1 MSPNAPSVIGRGG
14 GKAEAAAARVSCA
27 NGNWKAKQMFSV
39 FRHHVSVASF
49 TGMVADMVLLFGA
62 LLLAG
67 LTQAGAGAGGL
78 GAVGA
83 GQGELGALGLGLA
96 QPLELAQM
104 VLFGAH
110 FALVVCLMYSF
121 AGLYRPR
128 PIGVPTLW
136 WRTVV
141 ALGVG
146 AYLTY
151 LMLGLVVP
159 SEYLKLL
166 LSSAIVYA
174 LIGLVFVRAA
184 LYWLR
189 HVRARSRVLIV
200 GTGPEAYAVAS
211 DLAALTRASKSVI
224 GFYPSADDVP
234 VHAGADSPPV
244 FSRQASIQE
253 LVARHRIDRIIVAEQ
268 EQRGGGVPMDELL
281 ACRIRGIPVMDLAGY
296 WERTKSEVPI
306 DSLKGSWLVY
316 GDGFVQGRA
325 RRIAKRLFDTLCSGA
340 LLILT
345 SPVMLLTV
353 LAIKLDS
360 PGPVIYRQE
369 RVGKGGRLFWCL
381 KFRSMSLDAERDG
394 VARWAAKN
402 DSRVTR
408 VGAFIR
414 KTRIDELPQ
423 LLSVL
428 RGEMSL
434 VGPRPERPSFVG
446 QLKQQIPFY
455 DVRHSVKPGV
465 TGWAQVRYSYGA
477 SLEDARRKHQF
488 DLYYVK
494 NNSLFLDLLVLIETV
509 SVVLFREG
517 Q

>member
-1 MSPNAPSVIGRGG
+1 
-14 GKAEAAAARVSCA
+14 
-27 NGNWKAKQMFSV
+27 MFSV
-39 FRHHVSVASF
+39 FRHHVSVGSF
-49 TGMVADMVLLFGA
+49 TGMVADMVLLFVA
-62 LLLAG
+62 VLLAG
-67 LTQAGAGAGGL
+67 VTQAGVVPAGVMPAGVLQAGL
-78 GAVGA
+78 THTGLSEMGLSAMAPGA
-83 GQGELGALGLGLA
+83 GQPFALH
-96 QPLELAQM
+96 QR
-104 VLFGAH
+104 VLFAAQ
-110 FALVVCLMYSF
+110 FALVVSLMYSF
-121 AGLYRPR
+121 AGLYRPK
-128 PIGVPTLW
+128 PLGVPTLW

-151 LMLGLVVP
+151 LMLGVVVQAQ
-159 SEYLKLL
+159 YLKLL
-166 LSSAIVYA
+166 LGSAIVYA

-184 LYWLR
+184 LYWVR
-189 HVRARSRVLIV
+189 HVRERSRVLIV

-211 DLAALTRASKSVI
+211 DLAALTRASNNVI
-224 GFYPSADDVP
+224 GFYPSGDEVP
-234 VHAGADSPPV
+234 AHSSAASPPV
-244 FSRQASIQE
+244 FGREVSIQE
-253 LVARHRIDRIIVAEQ
+253 LVARHRIDQIIVAER

-306 DSLKGSWLVY
+306 DSLKASWLVY
-316 GDGFVQGRA
+316 GEGFVQGRA
-325 RRIAKRLFDTLCSGA
+325 RRIAKRAFDTLCSGA

-345 SPVMLLTV
+345 SPVMLLAA

-360 PGPVIYRQE
+360 PGPLIYRQE
-369 RVGKGGRLFWCL
+369 RVGKGGKLFWCL
-381 KFRSMSLDAERDG
+381 KFRSMRSDAERDG

-428 RGEMSL
+428 AGEMSL
-434 VGPRPERPSFVG
+434 VGPRPERPSFVA
-446 QLKQQIPFY
+446 QLKGQIPFY